1 MTTLPSASASLF
13 GFIKKA
19 ALANNGAFVVLS
31 APGSLTVTAIFDV
44 LLDGIPLKE
53 IFLPALVCAAVVC
66 IYFPIFCI
74 DFFFGLYA
82 AKKAAVK
89 VNEYF
94 DSSKGWSSIFK
105 MFSIIFV
112 ISGLSLLSI
121 ITAIARFPYFPNGL
135 IVAAGAVGI
144 MAAAFDFASIGENYK
159 KINGKQARIFVW
171 MNKMT
176 HIIDEE
182 LTSRLKA
189 FFQAFRKPT
198 PKP

>member
-1 MTTLPSASASLF
+1 MTPLPTASASLF

-19 ALANNGAFVVLS
+19 ALAHNSAFLVLS
-31 APGSLTVTAIFDV
+31 APGSITVTAIFDA

-53 IFLPALVCAAVVC
+53 IFLPALVGASVIF

-74 DFFFGLYA
+74 DFCFGLYA
-82 AKKAAVK
+82 AKKIAGPGK
-89 VNEYF
+89 EYF
-94 DSSKGWSSIFK
+94 ESSKGWSSIFK

-112 ISGLSLLSI
+112 ISGLSLLSV
-121 ITAIARFPYFPNGL
+121 ITAIAKFPYFPTGL
-135 IVAAGAVGI
+135 IIAAGVVGI
-144 MAAAFDFASIGENYK
+144 MAAAFDFASVGENYK
-159 KINGKQARIFVW
+159 KINGKQARIFIW

-176 HIIDEE
+176 NIIDEE
-182 LTSRLKA
+182 LTSRLKG